1 MGCKRI
7 YSAHVCLPK
16 PRLLRRRREELHEH
30 HRHTILLAFS
40 TLLLIQL
47 RRRESTIV
55 MAYTSLNE
63 PTGHISPR
71 TNFPCLLREKKKE
84 AFLQIEIRGGIVLG
98 ALKYPLKIWLREGR
112 GERVREKGG
121 GKKMSLAH
129 HLMVHLPWQTPLSW
143 RERKRRRLIIIR

>member
-55 MAYTSLNE
+55 MAYTRHSASQRAIFLPE
-63 PTGHISPR
+63 QT
-71 TNFPCLLREKKKE
+71 FLACFAKKKE
-84 AFLQIEIRGGIVLG
+84 EPFLQIEIRGGIVLG
-98 ALKYPLKIWLREGR
+98 ALKYPLKIWQREGR
-112 GERVREKGG
+112 GYAKKGEERRCPWRIILWCTYPGKLPFLGG
-121 GKKMSLAH
+121 RGKDGA
-129 HLMVHLPWQTPLSW
+129 
-143 RERKRRRLIIIR
+143 